1 MVARPSSITLAV
13 RPLYYTLQAADAEW
27 SVSVDY
33 SYDEAANKTVYT
45 FEVDAL
51 SSSSS
56 CGSPE
61 SLSIR

>member
-1 MVARPSSITLAV
+1 MP
-13 RPLYYTLQAADAEW
+13 PFYHTLQAADAEW

-51 SSSSS
+51 SSSS